1 MSDRDF
7 FGIPADTWAIFV
19 VAVIIGGVGLYT
31 ENSGFIMAGAI
42 ALVVSLLLVIKNFSK
57 KD

>member
-7 FGIPADTWAIFV
+7 FGISTDAWAIFV
-19 VAVIIGGVGLYT
+19 VAVIIGGVGFYT
-31 ENSGFIMAGAI
+31 ENSGFKMAGAI
-42 ALVVSLLLVIKNFSK
+42 ALVVSLLLVVQKFSK

>member
-19 VAVIIGGVGLYT
+19 VAVILGGVGLYT
-31 ENSGFIMAGAI
+31 ENSGFLMAGAI
-42 ALVVSLLLVIKNFSK
+42 TLVVSLLLVVKKFSK

>member
-1 MSDRDF
+1 MSNRDF

-42 ALVVSLLLVIKNFSK
+42 ALVVSLLLVVQKFSK

>member
-1 MSDRDF
+1 MSNRDF
-7 FGIPADTWAIFV
+7 FGIPADIWAIFV

-42 ALVVSLLLVIKNFSK
+42 ALVVSLLLVVQKFSK